1 MTTAIIFIGLFIVT
15 GIAIVADD
23 GKWDRKSK

>member
-1 MTTAIIFIGLFIVT
+1 MTAAIIFIGLFVVT

-23 GKWDRKSK
+23 VKWDRKK